1 MLVAGQAIA
10 NQSIGMA
17 SVDDSTIAKKG
28 VDGVVG
34 IGFGRAAF
42 VKGNEGNMYPYF
54 NVICRA
60 LLLS

>member
-34 IGFGRAAF
+34 IGFGRAAI
-42 VKGNEGNMYPYF
+42 VKGNERKHVPVF
-54 NVICRA
+54 
-60 LLLS
+60 